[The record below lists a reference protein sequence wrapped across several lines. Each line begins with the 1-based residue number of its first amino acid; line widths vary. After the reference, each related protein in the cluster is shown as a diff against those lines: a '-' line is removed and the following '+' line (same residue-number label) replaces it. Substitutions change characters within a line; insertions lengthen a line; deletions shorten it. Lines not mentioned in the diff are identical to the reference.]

1 MKVQEI
7 VTKAMSGEISWL
19 AAADILGMSP
29 RSVRRWKFRLER
41 DGYSGLLDR
50 RRRTPSPRRAPTAQ
64 VELVLRLYRTRYA
77 GFNVRHFHQ
86 MVVERHDVKLS
97 YSYVKTALQTAG
109 LVKKRRA
116 RGRHRLRREPRA
128 CFGEML
134 HIDGSRHVWLSLR
147 PEEKQTLIAIVD
159 DATSRLLYGQ
169 LVESESTHTVMV
181 ALGEVLKK
189 YGLPMALYSDRASWA
204 AYTPKAGEPVD
215 KTCRT
220 QVGRALDRLGTEQIL
235 AYSPQAR
242 GRSERVNATLQD
254 RLVNELRLEGIRTVK
269 AANRYINEHFMPDHN
284 KRFARDPRE
293 PESAFVALGA
303 TDLEQILCREETRI
317 VGRDNTVV
325 FGSVR
330 LQIEKQR
337 GRVSCAERKVLVREH
352 LDGTYSVWLGGQ
364 RVGRYDAQ
372 GRTISMNTKT
382 VSTRK
387 AA

>member
-64 VELVLRLYRTRYA
+64 VELVLRLYRTKYA

-86 MVVERHDVKLS
+86 MVVERHGVKLS

-134 HIDGSRHVWLSLR
+134 HIDGSRHAWLSLR
-147 PEEKQTLIAIVD
+147 PDDKQTLIAIVD
-159 DATSRLLYGQ
+159 DASSRLLYAQ
-169 LVESESTHTVMV
+169 LVESESTHSVMV

-204 AYTPKAGEPVD
+204 AYTPKAGEAVD

-220 QVGRALDRLGTEQIL
+220 QVGRALDRLGIEQIL

-254 RLVNELRLEGIRTVK
+254 RLVSELRLEKIRSVEP
-269 AANRYINEHFMPDHN
+269 ANRYIREHFMPDHN
-284 KRFARDPRE
+284 KRFARAPRE
-293 PESAFVALGA
+293 PESAFVALGV

-337 GRVSCAERKVLVREH
+337 GRASCAERKVVVREH
-352 LDGTYSVWLGGQ
+352 LDGSHSVWLGGQ
-364 RVGRYDAQ
+364 RVGLYSAQ
-372 GRTISMNTKT
+372 GRAICMNTKAT
-382 VSTRK
+382 STRK

>member
-7 VTKAMSGEISWL
+7 VTKALSGQITWL

-50 RRRTPSPRRAPTAQ
+50 RRKTPSPRRAPTDQ
-64 VELVLRLYRTRYA
+64 VELVLRLYRTKYA

-86 MVVERHDVKLS
+86 MVVERHGVTLS
-97 YSYVKTALQTAG
+97 YSFVKTALQTAG

-134 HIDGSRHVWLSLR
+134 HIDGSTHAWLSLR
-147 PEEKQTLIAIVD
+147 PQETQTLIAVVD
-159 DATSRLLYGQ
+159 DATSRLMYAQ
-169 LVESESTHTVMV
+169 LVESESTHSVMT
-181 ALGEVLKK
+181 ALRDVFLGH
-189 YGLPMALYSDRASWA
+189 GLPMALYSDRASWA

-215 KTCRT
+215 KTRRT
-220 QVGRALDRLGTEQIL
+220 HVGRALDKLGIEQIL

-242 GRSERVNATLQD
+242 GRSERANGTLQD
-254 RLVNELRLEGIRTVK
+254 RLVSELRVEKIRMVEP
-269 AANRYINEHFMPDHN
+269 ANRYIRDRFIADYNE
-284 KRFARDPRE
+284 RFARAARE
-293 PESAFVALGA
+293 PENAFVALGG
-303 TDLEQILCREETRI
+303 TDLDQILCHEEVRT
-317 VGRDNTVV
+317 VARDNTVV

-337 GRVSCAERKVLVREH
+337 GRATCADRKVLVREH
-352 LDGTYSVWLGGQ
+352 LDGTHSIWLGRQ
-364 RVGRYDAQ
+364 RVGRYDAH
-372 GRTISMNTKT
+372 GRLES
-382 VSTRK
+382 RAEK
-387 AA
+387 AATEAA